1 MTKRAPIVPAM
12 TVALTIFLAAPPGVV
27 ESSAASAAPE
37 LPRLYVDTMSA
48 PRTGRTIP
56 VQAGGDF
63 QSALDASQPGD
74 VIVLEGG
81 AVFTGPFTLPNK
93 PGSSWITIR
102 SDTSERSLPAGTRA
116 TPSHATGMPKLTTGH
131 GSVLTTEPGAHHY
144 RFVGIEI
151 QPREGVFLYNLVLL
165 GHNETSVENLPHHII
180 FDRCYLHGD
189 PKKGT
194 RRGIAMNG
202 RYIAVVDSYLSDFK
216 EVGQDSQA
224 ILGWSGTGPFKIV
237 NTYLESAGENVM
249 FGSGDPRIPNLVPSD
264 IEIRRNHFSKPL
276 AWKIGDPQYEGT
288 PWSIKNLFELKN
300 ARRVLIEGNLFEY
313 NWAHAQHGFAIQLTV
328 RNQDGNAPWS
338 VIEDVTFANNIV
350 RHTGSGVNILGLDDN
365 RTSQQARRILIR
377 NNLFDD
383 VNGTKWG
390 GSGILF
396 QLLRGTSDVMI
407 EHNTA
412 FQTGNIIMADG
423 LPHTGFVYRANI
435 APHNDY
441 GIFGSGSGV
450 GMSTLKTYF
459 PDSVIRNNVIVGGN
473 ANQYP
478 HGNFFPPVIEELRFA
493 SRAGG
498 NYRLTGPDLFKR
510 SGSDGK
516 DPGVDFDALC
526 AAAIP
531 TLQSQPFC
539 DPRSSP
545 GKTQ

>member
-1 MTKRAPIVPAM
+1 MTKRVSIVAVM
-12 TVALTIFLAAPPGVV
+12 TVLTIVSLASTPRI
-27 ESSAASAAPE
+27 AASSEAAHPPE

-56 VQAGGDF
+56 VPAGEDF
-63 QSALDASQPGD
+63 QAALDASQPGD
-74 VIVLEGG
+74 VIVLEAG
-81 AVFTGPFTLPNK
+81 ATFTGPFTLPNK
-93 PGSSWITIR
+93 QGSGWITIR
-102 SDTSERSLPAGTRA
+102 SSTSESSLPEGTRA
-116 TPSHATGMPKLTTGH
+116 TPSHATGMPKLVAAH
-131 GSVLTTEPGAHHY
+131 GSVLTVAPGAHHY
-144 RFVGIEI
+144 RFVRIEI

-224 ILGWSGTGPFKIV
+224 ILGWSGSGPFKIV
-237 NTYLESAGENVM
+237 NSYLEGAGENVM
-249 FGSGDPRIPNLVPSD
+249 FGSGDPAIPNLVPSD
-264 IEIRRNHFSKPL
+264 IEIRRNYFSKPL
-276 AWKIGDPQYEGT
+276 SWKIGDPHYEGT
-288 PWSIKNLFELKN
+288 PWTIKNLFELKN

-313 NWAHAQHGFAIQLTV
+313 NWAHAQNGFAILLTV

-338 VIEDVTFANNIV
+338 VIEDVTFVNNIV

-365 RTSQQARRILIR
+365 RTSQQVRRILIR

-383 VNGTKWG
+383 VNGAKWG

-396 QLLRGTSDVMI
+396 QLLRGTADVVI

-412 FQTGNIIMADG
+412 FQTGSIIMADG
-423 LPHTGFVYRANI
+423 LPHSGFVYRYNI
-435 APHNDY
+435 TPHNDY
-441 GIFGSGSGV
+441 GIMGTGTGA
-450 GMSTLKTYF
+450 GISTLKAYF

-478 HGNFFPPVIEELRFA
+478 HGNFFPPVIEGLRFVD
-493 SRAGG
+493 RAGG
-498 NYRLTGPDLFKR
+498 NYRLTSPGLFKR

-526 AAAIP
+526 AAVVP
-531 TLQSQPFC
+531 TPQPQPFC
-539 DPRSSP
+539 DTRSSP